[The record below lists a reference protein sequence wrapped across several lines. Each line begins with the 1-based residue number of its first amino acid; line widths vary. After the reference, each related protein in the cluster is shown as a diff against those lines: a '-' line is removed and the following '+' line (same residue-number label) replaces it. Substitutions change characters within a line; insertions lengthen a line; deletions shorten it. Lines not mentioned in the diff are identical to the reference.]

1 MSTPQWEGPEWYDA
15 VARTRPLRSVRSG
28 RQDRDDRGS
37 RAARRTVRIGD
48 SERDRAVESLGEH
61 FVAGRL
67 TQDEFE
73 ERSETATRARYVDE
87 LEPLFEDL
95 PQPGELQMAQRPV
108 RMQQFVMPPPL
119 LMLAPILMLGL
130 VVTAV
135 TLAAPWLLW
144 GVFWVAIFGSM
155 HRRRHHF
162 HGPHSRGPRRNFSS

>member
-1 MSTPQWEGPEWYDA
+1 MSTPQWQGPEWYDA
-15 VARTRPLRSVRSG
+15 AARNRPLRSVRSA

-37 RAARRTVRIGD
+37 RAARRPVRIGD
-48 SERDRAVESLGEH
+48 SERDRAVELLGEH

-73 ERSETATRARYVDE
+73 ERSETATRARYADE

-95 PQPGELQMAQRPV
+95 PLSGELQVARARHP
-108 RMQQFVMPPPL
+108 QQFAMPSPL
-119 LMLAPILMLGL
+119 FLVLPFLMVGL

-144 GVFWVAIFGSM
+144 GVFWVVIFSGM
-155 HRRRHHF
+155 HRRRHHY
-162 HGPHSRGPRRNFSS
+162 RGPGRNFSS

>member
-1 MSTPQWEGPEWYDA
+1 MSTPQWQGPEWYDA
-15 VARTRPLRSVRSG
+15 AGRNRPLRSVRSG
-28 RQDRDDRGS
+28 RDDRDERTNRVS
-37 RAARRTVRIGD
+37 RRAVRIGD

-73 ERSETATRARYVDE
+73 ERSETATRARYADE

-95 PQPGELQMAQRPV
+95 PVSGELQVV
-108 RMQQFVMPPPL
+108 RGRHPQLPPPIFL
-119 LMLAPILMLGL
+119 ILPFLMVGL

-144 GVFWVAIFGSM
+144 GVFWVAIFSGM
-155 HRRRHHF
+155 NRRRHH
-162 HGPHSRGPRRNFSS
+162 HRRPGGTFPA